1 MRELSK
7 LQLMSVQ
14 RVFLMVIISLCFWAT
29 CHAQYRVVIADGRNY
44 VNANNGF
51 HQLEAGELLPD
62 SVSIDLVDNAA
73 LVLLDEV
80 GRFLVLNKTGTYH
93 LSKVDIK
100 ETLYT
105 SEIIHDIWTY
115 HFENTIT
122 NQSGWASESENSQ
135 AFELYLPS
143 SSEAYGFEL
152 FLKWTAVPEGNYRI
166 ELLDEFENVFRE
178 INTTSAVYKLDLFT
192 KDLAWKRQVFVRVRE
207 LNNNRSTELKAIAKL
222 SPPDLDDANSILRLL
237 PEGED
242 EVAILTRAAF
252 FEQRGWLAD
261 VHGLLFE
268 AAKRNKIIKSYYLS
282 FLERNSFFSLINEV
296 RK

>member
-1 MRELSK
+1 
-7 LQLMSVQ
+7 MSVQ

-44 VNANNGF
+44 VNAKNGF
-51 HQLEAGELLPD
+51 HQLDAGELLPD

-178 INTTSAVYKLDLFT
+178 INTTSALYKLDLFS
-192 KDLAWKRQVFVRVRE
+192 KDLAWKRQVFIRVRE

-237 PEGED
+237 PKGED
-242 EVAILTRAAF
+242 EVAILTKAAF

-282 FLERNSFFSLINEV
+282 FLERNRFFSLINEV